1 MTKRIFHGNYVHIV
15 GARPNFM
22 KMAPVF
28 RALDGRAPQNIIH
41 TGQHYDARMS
51 GDFFQV
57 LDIPEPEINLAVG
70 SGSHAEQTGRILI
83 ELGAHFESSR
93 PRGLIVY
100 GDVNS
105 TLAATLA
112 ASKLG
117 VPVIHVES
125 GLRSHDNTM
134 PEEINR
140 LVVDRLSDL
149 LLTHSREAD
158 ENLRREGIS
167 DKKIVFVGNT
177 MIDTLKRMLPQA
189 RALDLS
195 GLELPEGPYGL
206 VTLHRPSN
214 VDDARQL
221 KSIADALVETAKR
234 IPLVFPVHPRTRAK
248 FSALELS
255 LPGVQLVD
263 PQGYLTFIALQDR
276 ATVVVTDSGGV
287 QEETTWLNTP
297 CLTLRPNTERPVT
310 ISDGTNTLLGEDP
323 RGILPHVCA
332 VLEDRYKNACAPE
345 GWDGAAAVR
354 AADAII
360 KKFGV

>member
-1 MTKRIFHGNYVHIV
+1 MTKAISPGKYVHIV

-22 KMAPVF
+22 KMAPVY
-28 RALDGRAPQNIIH
+28 RALLGRAAQIIIH
-41 TGQHYDARMS
+41 TGQHYDAQMS

-83 ELGAHFESSR
+83 ELGVIFGNFS
-93 PRGLIVY
+93 PRAVIVY

-112 ASKLG
+112 ASKIG
-117 VPVIHVES
+117 IPVIHVES
-125 GLRSHDNTM
+125 GLRSYDNKM

-149 LLTHSREAD
+149 LLTHSRQAD

-167 DKKIVFVGNT
+167 DTKIIFVGNT
-177 MIDTLKRMLPQA
+177 MIDTLRRMLPQA
-189 RALDLS
+189 RIQDLS
-195 GLELPEGPYGL
+195 RLGLPVGPYGL

-214 VDDARQL
+214 VDEARRL

-234 IPLVFPVHPRTRAK
+234 VPLVFPVHPRTRAK
-248 FSALELS
+248 LSDLELK
-255 LPGVQLVD
+255 LPGVQLLD
-263 PQGYLTFIALQDR
+263 PQGYTSFIALQQR
-276 ATVVVTDSGGV
+276 AAFVVTDSGGV
-287 QEETTWLNTP
+287 QEEATWLNIP

-310 ISDGTNTLLGEDP
+310 ISDGTNTLIGEDP
-323 RGILPHVCA
+323 HEILPHVCA
-332 VLEDRYKNACAPE
+332 ILEGRYKEARVPE
-345 GWDGAAAVR
+345 GWDGAAAER

-360 KKFGV
+360 KMFGA